1 MSKLRFSDGIEI
13 DASGAMRVVRKSD
26 GYYIVGQG
34 VCCPVDSI
42 EEGQRIISRFMT
54 KHRRV
59 KIESEKQRVQ
69 MKDHNA
75 NNACKCT
82 ICGVRITNR
91 HEVSYRF
98 DFKKNDYTTEI
109 ICVSCDEQQSEY
121 QADYIAGDDW

>member
-54 KHRRV
+54 KHCRV
-59 KIESEKQRVQ
+59 KIESEKQ
-69 MKDHNA
+69 KFL
-75 NNACKCT
+75 
-82 ICGVRITNR
+82 
-91 HEVSYRF
+91 ESL
-98 DFKKNDYTTEI
+98 KKI
-109 ICVSCDEQQSEY
+109 KAKSSENKKME
-121 QADYIAGDDW
+121 